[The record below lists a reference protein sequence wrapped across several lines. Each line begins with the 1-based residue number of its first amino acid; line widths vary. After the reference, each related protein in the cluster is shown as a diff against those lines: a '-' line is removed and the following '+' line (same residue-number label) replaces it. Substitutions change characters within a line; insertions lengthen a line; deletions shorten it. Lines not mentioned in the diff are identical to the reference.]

1 MSYARM
7 GRALPLALVLVLAV
21 TAPATAVS
29 WGPVSPITTS
39 GQAVAWAGSTAA
51 YSGGIAVVYR
61 EIVDT
66 QYRVFIRRT
75 PDGGVT
81 WTTPRALSSPLA
93 VSASRPS
100 IVASGL
106 ALNVVFV
113 EDRTDG
119 SSWVTHRSSTD
130 GGVTWS
136 GRHGLSAS
144 GHRVGFPSVARAG
157 DKVAVT
163 WTDERTG
170 AVGVRV
176 STSGGQSWLSRMNIA
191 TSVNQPW
198 IDDGIH
204 LIDAFP
210 TVAIANG
217 MVNVG
222 YYTSPGTL
230 KLRRSSTNGIT
241 WFSAVTLA
249 SNGNGFMPRLVSS
262 GTSLVLGY
270 AVYTGTDIY
279 TAYRR
284 SIDKGKSWS
293 SAAVLSGA
301 SAPPSYQPV
310 MSYAEGKWRVAFERC
325 LDESCSS
332 SDVLYRESADGVS
345 WSAASRATNGPNE
358 YQWPIGVTYADGI
371 IVTYATIDATTDNL
385 DLLLRKGS

>member
-1 MSYARM
+1 MAFARI
-7 GRALPLALVLVLAV
+7 GRALSLALVLILAV
-21 TAPATAVS
+21 SAPATAVS

-39 GQAVAWAGSTAA
+39 GEALAWAGSTAA

-66 QYRVFIRRT
+66 QYRVFIRQT
-75 PDGGVT
+75 TDGGVT

-113 EDRTDG
+113 EERTDG
-119 SSWVTHRSSTD
+119 SSVVTHRSSPD
-130 GGVTWS
+130 GGATWS
-136 GRHGLSAS
+136 GRLGLSLS

-157 DKVAVT
+157 DKVAVA

-170 AVGVRV
+170 TVTARI
-176 STSGGQSWLSRMNIA
+176 STSGGQTWNSRVNIA
-191 TSVNQPW
+191 TSTNQPW
-198 IDDGIH
+198 VDDGIH

-217 MVNVG
+217 MVNVA

-230 KLRRSSTNGIT
+230 KLRRYSSANG

-262 GTSLVLGY
+262 GTSLLLGY
-270 AVYTGTDIY
+270 AV
-279 TAYRR
+279 
-284 SIDKGKSWS
+284 
-293 SAAVLSGA
+293 
-301 SAPPSYQPV
+301 
-310 MSYAEGKWRVAFERC
+310 
-325 LDESCSS
+325 
-332 SDVLYRESADGVS
+332 
-345 WSAASRATNGPNE
+345 
-358 YQWPIGVTYADGI
+358 
-371 IVTYATIDATTDNL
+371 
-385 DLLLRKGS
+385 